1 MYCAKCGK
9 ELPEGATFCPS
20 CGAAVRA
27 EGAGS
32 SMSGIDTLAKDHRA
46 QEYWVERLIAL
57 IVDYV
62 IVYAVL
68 GIITAVIAI
77 PAMFTG
83 GAAFFGVV
91 FGGVAVLWG
100 VVFVVYNALMEASS
114 GASIGKKLFR
124 LKVVSRRSSNPTFAE
139 AFVRNLSK
147 IYWLLLLLDVIVGLG
162 ISRGYQQKYS
172 DHGMGTAVVRA

>member
-1 MYCAKCGK
+1 
-9 ELPEGATFCPS
+9 
-20 CGAAVRA
+20 
-27 EGAGS
+27 
-32 SMSGIDTLAKDHRA
+32 MSGIDALAKDHRA